1 MSAREKILPAAS
13 VAAAFML
20 SDLITRTRPP
30 MTNVVS
36 LISKEEL
43 EKAIFEAYEQLD
55 SEVYLDEVDEKTA
68 ALVIAKD
75 AVIKAI
81 KRKVGKLKSNAGV
94 LGFVVENWGEAYAET
109 VDEELWSTIYLID
122 QMF

>member
-1 MSAREKILPAAS
+1 MSAREKIISAAE

-75 AVIKAI
+75 AVVRAI
-81 KRKVGKLKSNAGV
+81 RNKVEKLKGKAGV
-94 LGFVVENWGEAYAET
+94 LGFVVENWGEAYT
-109 VDEELWSTIYLID
+109 KDVDDELWSTIYLID
-122 QMF
+122 QML